1 MNNDTCLGQRD
12 LEGNLNIEEAGMDNT
27 EQTEAVDGAA
37 DILDDN

>member
-12 LEGNLNIEEAGMDNT
+12 LEDNLNIEEAGMDNT
-27 EQTEAVDGAA
+27 EAGDGAA